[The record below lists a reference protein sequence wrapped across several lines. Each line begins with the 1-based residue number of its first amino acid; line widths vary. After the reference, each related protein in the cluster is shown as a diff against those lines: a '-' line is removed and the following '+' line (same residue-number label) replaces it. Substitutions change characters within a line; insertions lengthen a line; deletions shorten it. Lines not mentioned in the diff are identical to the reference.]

1 MSLANACYV
10 IGKSLDAKNLYL
22 KAIKLNKNDPRSYYG
37 LYLLD
42 QNNLTDEN
50 ISLLNDLKN
59 RDLPLN
65 ESYLVEYLLSKI
77 AKKEKKY
84 DRELDL
90 LNNFQKQ
97 CFKLRSEF
105 NFQGL
110 FYYNK
115 IISTQYNKINFI
127 NNKSQDKELSEIKP
141 IFIIGLPRSGSTL
154 IESSMSAAQEKI
166 VSLGETSIINAAILD
181 QLKDII
187 FEKKFEIENFN
198 LQLNVKELRN
208 HVLNIYENYFVIN
221 SKNLFFID

>member
-1 MSLANACYV
+1 MDINLGKKLIDQKKYKKALSFFLSEIDKGNKSIRSYFLLGSIYFKLNKIEDSIYYYKLALKIDPNSINIILSLANACYV

-22 KAIKLNKNDPRSYYG
+22 KAIKLNKNDARSYYG

-127 NNKSQDKELSEIKP
+127 NNKNQDKEL
-141 IFIIGLPRSGSTL
+141 
-154 IESSMSAAQEKI
+154 
-166 VSLGETSIINAAILD
+166 
-181 QLKDII
+181 
-187 FEKKFEIENFN
+187 
-198 LQLNVKELRN
+198 VKL
-208 HVLNIYENYFVIN
+208 
-221 SKNLFFID
+221 NLFL